1 MAAGTRERIVTVSA
15 EMFRRQGYEGTG
27 LKQIVTAANVPFGSL
42 YHFFPGGKEQ
52 LGAEAIRVSGGAFGR
67 MGNAI
72 LDAAPDIVSGI
83 RDLFNG
89 AALTMKV
96 TDYADA
102 CPIATVALEVSSS
115 SEPMRQ
121 AAAEVF
127 EDWIG
132 DLQQRYM
139 SAGIPA
145 DRARALAVATLSLL
159 EGAFIFSRAMRTT
172 QPVEIAGAAA
182 VDALKAALRESSVA
196 NKGAGAR
203 AGDRRRRT

>member
-1 MAAGTRERIVTVSA
+1 MAAGTKERIVTVSA

-27 LKQIVTAANVPFGSL
+27 LKQIVTAAKVPFGSL

-67 MGNAI
+67 LGNAI
-72 LDAAPDIVSGI
+72 LDAAPDIVKGV
-83 RDLFNG
+83 RNLFDG
-89 AALTMKV
+89 AALTMRV

-121 AAAEVF
+121 AAAAVF
-127 EDWIG
+127 EDWIA
-132 DLQQRYM
+132 DLQQRFM

-172 QPVEIAGAAA
+172 QPVEIAGEAA
-182 VDALKAALRESSVA
+182 VDAIEAALRESSVA
-196 NKGAGAR
+196 TQKR
-203 AGDRRRRT
+203 TRRRTSSRR